1 MLHLVVVVVVA
12 LVNVLV
18 QPVLQPTGLQE
29 YPIESIYYQHI
40 VLVSYFIPSLH

>member
-1 MLHLVVVVVVA
+1 MLHLVVVVA

-18 QPVLQPTGLQE
+18 QPVLQPIDLQE

-40 VLVSYFIPSLH
+40 VLVSYFILSLH